1 MKSDLIF
8 FQEQSLIIYVY
19 PEWSLRKLSSMTR
32 WIKIKV
38 RAYVLTRAWMQVRA
52 TAVNIAKA
60 HEGAVASFLDSFGE
74 G

>member
-1 MKSDLIF
+1 
-8 FQEQSLIIYVY
+8 
-19 PEWSLRKLSSMTR
+19 MTR
-32 WIKIKV
+32 LIKIKV
-38 RAYVLTRAWMQVRA
+38 RAYVLTRTCMQVRA

>member
-1 MKSDLIF
+1 
-8 FQEQSLIIYVY
+8 
-19 PEWSLRKLSSMTR
+19 MTR

-74 G
+74 E